1 MVGEVPGFRRGTTR
15 WATVLIGVLLLLCGL
30 ISLPTTS
37 AQTPVAPVAAP
48 EASRIAYAGTEH
60 RSLGIAAPGLP
71 GQTSTSPL
79 FDEPRQHFD
88 QEVSSRDGLLV
99 FTSLRDERTPQ
110 VYLRDTDGEVRR
122 LTRGMDAAHPELS
135 PDLQWVA
142 FDSAGSDGKR
152 DIWLVR
158 VDGSR
163 AHRLADTANNATH
176 PTFSPDGTRIAFACD
191 AGGRWQIYDQP
202 ASGGA
207 LRRLTDEQSGS
218 ASEPSWNPADQGRIA
233 YTHYDADAPD
243 DDAVHQVRVLD
254 GTGTGTS
261 LFAEDPGWQTRQ
273 PSWLPDGR
281 RLLFLS
287 PTHPAANPQ
296 PNASNMGDQVFQV
309 DASSAPVS
317 SSATRML
324 SEDRRIDSPTWLTGN
339 GVGRLV
345 VARTTAS
352 SRNVVRLQDIRS
364 DGVDPRDLGV
374 TVMTED
380 PNAFQDSRLIFTPS
394 AGYDPWTER
403 QAYSPDGS
411 QIAVSRFEDSGGQR
425 VQRIW
430 LVNADGSNPRR
441 LPIADRQADDWE
453 SDVAWAPDG
462 ESLAV
467 ARRSPGAL
475 TPAEERG
482 RSRIVVV
489 DVDSG
494 QITKRLGNS
503 DPALD
508 DTQPAWS
515 PDGKRFSFSRGRVS
529 DVPDDQRR
537 NHIWIARADD
547 LGAQQD
553 LSDTICQCEVVD
565 DSPVFAP
572 DGRSIVFNRE
582 RDGLYR
588 IYLDGN
594 RCEVLLPRGQSSCVD
609 IPDQQEGSGTYQPR
623 DATWSPDGKRLVLSR
638 RLNSNN
644 NAPEHL
650 SILDPATREVT
661 SLSDRLPGRQ
671 KEPSWQATVDLTM
684 SAPQS
689 ANQIQVDKSVNVT
702 GVVRNNGPATS
713 PSTTA
718 AVDVPEGV
726 KLTRLRAEQGS
737 CGGARCDLGVLEPGQ
752 SVRVT
757 AELVGESPGD
767 HALGWT
773 ATGSVRDSRP
783 GDNTSRTV
791 VPVRPEP
798 PPLQANPIVSL
809 TSAPDPSYVGGRT
822 EVVFSIRNGGEATAT
837 GLELDVA
844 LPPGVPVESAPPDC
858 VDARCPL
865 PDLPPGGVV
874 DRRVVLAPNA
884 ALAAE
889 IAATVRTSGS
899 DSDPGDNRAAKPYRV
914 LQPRIVSVP
923 EVGEPGFVTSVRGVD
938 FPPGAPV
945 RLAWSPGI
953 TASAA
958 PTLPGPDGRFA
969 AQLLILP
976 KDETGPRT
984 ITASGPG
991 FSPVTARF
999 LVVAPAITPPGMVGP
1014 R

>member
-1 MVGEVPGFRRGTTR
+1 MIGNVPGFRHGRTR
-15 WATVLIGVLLLLCGL
+15 WGIVLLGVILLLCGL
-30 ISLPTTS
+30 ISLPTTV
-37 AQTPVAPVAAP
+37 AQAPAAAQP
-48 EASRIAYAGTEH
+48 RADAVEASRISYAGTGH
-60 RSLGIAAPGLP
+60 RSLGIGGLTDQAP
-71 GQTSTSPL
+71 TSPL

-88 QEVSSRDGLLV
+88 QDVSSRDGLLV
-99 FTSLRDERTPQ
+99 FTSLRDEKTPQ
-110 VYLRDTDGEVRR
+110 VYLRDTDGTVRR
-122 LTRGMDAAHPELS
+122 LTRGVDAANPELS
-135 PDLQWVA
+135 PDLRWVA
-142 FDSAGSDGKR
+142 FDSAGSDGDR
-152 DIWLVR
+152 DLWLAR
-158 VDGSR
+158 TDGSG
-163 AHRLADTANNATH
+163 AHRLSDTANNETH
-176 PTFSPDGTRIAFACD
+176 PTFSPDGSRIAFACD

-207 LRRLTDEQSGS
+207 LRRLTDEPSGS
-218 ASEPSWNPADQGRIA
+218 AGEPSWNPVEPDRIA
-233 YTHYDADAPD
+233 YTHYEADSPD
-243 DDAVHQVRVLD
+243 DSAAHQVRILD
-254 GTGTGTS
+254 GTGTGRA
-261 LFAEDPGWQTRQ
+261 LFADDPGWQTRQ
-273 PSWLPDGR
+273 PRWMPDGR

-287 PTHPAANPQ
+287 PTYPAANPQ
-296 PNASNMGDQVFQV
+296 PDGIDDQVFQV
-309 DASSAPVS
+309 DASDSPASAP
-317 SSATRML
+317 ARRLL
-324 SEDRRIDSPTWLTGN
+324 SEDRQVDSPTWFTGG

-374 TVMTED
+374 NVMTED
-380 PNAFQDSRLIFTPS
+380 PNAYRDSRLVFTPNE
-394 AGYDPWTER
+394 GYDPWTER

-430 LVNADGSNPRR
+430 LVDADGSNARR

-453 SDVAWAPDG
+453 SDVAWSPDG
-462 ESLAV
+462 RSIAV

-475 TPAEERG
+475 TPAEDRG

-494 QITKRLGNS
+494 EVTKRLGNS

-515 PDGKRFSFSRGRVS
+515 PDGTRFAFSRGRVS
-529 DVPDDQRR
+529 DVPDEQRR

-547 LGAQQD
+547 LGGQQD

-594 RCEVLLPRGQSSCVD
+594 RCEVLLPRGQNSCVD
-609 IPDQQEGSGTYQPR
+609 VPDLPDGSGTYQPR

-638 RLNSNN
+638 RLGSNN
-644 NAPEHL
+644 NTPEHL

-661 SLSDRLPGRQ
+661 SLTDRLPGRQ
-671 KEPSWQATVDLTM
+671 KEPSWRATVDLSMT
-684 SAPQS
+684 APQQ
-689 ANQIQVDKSVNVT
+689 ADQIQVDRSVSVT

-713 PSTTA
+713 PGTTA
-718 AVDVPEGV
+718 TLNVPSGV
-726 KLTRLRAEQGS
+726 KLSRLRAEQGS
-737 CGGARCDLGVLEPGQ
+737 CDGARCSLGVLEPGQ

-757 AELVGESPGD
+757 AELTGSAPGD
-767 HALGWT
+767 HPLTWT
-773 ATGSVRDSRP
+773 ATGSVRDSAP

-791 VPVRPEP
+791 VPVRPEQ
-798 PPLQANPIVSL
+798 PPLQANPAVGL

-822 EVVFSIRNGGEATAT
+822 EVVFSVRNDGQAQAT
-837 GLELDVA
+837 GLELDMA

-858 VDARCPL
+858 AQARCPL

-874 DRRVVLAPNA
+874 ERRVVLAPNA
-884 ALAAE
+884 AVTSE
-889 IAATVRTSGS
+889 IGATVRTSGS
-899 DSDPGDNRAAKPYRV
+899 DSGPGDNRATRPYRV
-914 LQPRIVSVP
+914 LQPRIVAVP

-938 FPPGAPV
+938 FPPGTPV
-945 RLAWSPGI
+945 RLEWSPGI

-984 ITASGPG
+984 ITASGAG
-991 FSPVTARF
+991 FGPVTARF
-999 LVVAPAITPPGMVGP
+999 LVVDPAIAPPGMVG
-1014 R
+1014 RR